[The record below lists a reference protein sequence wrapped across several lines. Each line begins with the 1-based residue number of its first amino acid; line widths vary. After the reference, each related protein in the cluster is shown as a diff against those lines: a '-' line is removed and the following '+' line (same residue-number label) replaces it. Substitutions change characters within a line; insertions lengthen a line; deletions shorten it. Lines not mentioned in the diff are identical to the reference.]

1 MCVSVWVT
9 HARDFINKEAKLGQ
23 FVEEVAVFK
32 TL

>member
-1 MCVSVWVT
+1 MGVSVWVM
-9 HARDFINKEAKLGQ
+9 HAKDFMNKEAKLGQ